1 MAMKD
6 FLNLT
11 FIKKILIVF
20 IIFMLTTNYMFIFF
34 LNIKCCKKFVT
45 EIHWKGDTV
54 Q

>member
-6 FLNLT
+6 FLNFEFKEL
-11 FIKKILIVF
+11 KIVF

-45 EIHWKGDTV
+45 EIHWKDDTV